1 MREKKKRRRS
11 TSSLSKPRRSKKKIK
26 PLLLFLS
33 LSLSPQDTVI
43 AIRKKPS
50 TDGSPPRLRL
60 INLEREQY
68 KVSFLFSGD
77 LFSSSSSSP
86 RTLFFLT
93 LHLSLFLPPPPPLVL
108 PFPGPRLRRQPG
120 HGRRHGPPLVGQLLR
135 LRLQGRL
142 RVPELERGTQSPG
155 AVLSRR
161 ACPRHGASRL
171 RAVVVRGAGVR
182 LGAGG
187 AGGARGGGGGDAG
200 GRRDVRGE
208 LREVR
213 CVFFFSFC
221 LFFFFGRVF
230 RSRSH

>member
-1 MREKKKRRRS
+1 M
-11 TSSLSKPRRSKKKIK
+11 
-26 PLLLFLS
+26 
-33 LSLSPQDTVI
+33 
-43 AIRKKPS
+43 
-50 TDGSPPRLRL
+50 
-60 INLEREQY
+60 
-68 KVSFLFSGD
+68 
-77 LFSSSSSSP
+77 
-86 RTLFFLT
+86 
-93 LHLSLFLPPPPPLVL
+93 
-108 PFPGPRLRRQPG
+108 
-120 HGRRHGPPLVGQLLR
+120 GQLLR

-200 GRRDVRGE
+200 GRRDVRGV

-221 LFFFFGRVF
+221 LFFFLWKSFSLEVPLTTTTKKGRKKKKLKNSF
-230 RSRSH
+230 LSPSFLSPPETIFLTGTSAPSPEGWTRQRRSW